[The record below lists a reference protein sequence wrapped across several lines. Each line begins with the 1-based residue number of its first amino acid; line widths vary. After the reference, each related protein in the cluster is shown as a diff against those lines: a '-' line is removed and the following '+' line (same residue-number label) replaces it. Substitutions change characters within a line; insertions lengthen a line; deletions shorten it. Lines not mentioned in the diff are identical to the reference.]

1 MDFGGE
7 SQIILTLWCFVK
19 FDARVGTLS
28 ETHTVTKCYEPHRED
43 GRNYRENRKKKT
55 KVFRRCVVCAQN
67 WDNLKIG
74 AVIWVVLWLF
84 GVEH

>member
-1 MDFGGE
+1 MADGFWWR
-7 SQIILTLWCFVK
+7 IANHFDAWCFVK
-19 FDARVGTLS
+19 FDARVGTLG

-43 GRNYRENRKKKT
+43 GRNYRENRIKT

-74 AVIWVVLWLF
+74 AVIWF
-84 GVEH
+84 YGF